1 MENVFYCD
9 SAFHFLFPIL
19 LLLIPF
25 LLFVY
30 FLISYLNYVLHSV
43 CLICYKNSVR
53 NLAFG
58 FFEQKFLTL

>member
-1 MENVFYCD
+1 MFNSHCV
-9 SAFHFLFPIL
+9 FHFLISLPS
-19 LLLIPF
+19 LLIPL

-30 FLISYLNYVLHSV
+30 FLISYLDYVLHSV

-58 FFEQKFLTL
+58 FFERKFLTL